1 MQLLCI
7 VVMARFLSPA
17 DFGAYAIVM
26 MFINFALIFGSAG
39 VSQILIMKQDA
50 SVRLATSLFYLNLT
64 FGILAYL
71 LLLLLS
77 PLIARLFG
85 DAELASLL
93 NIAGLAFLM
102 QAPLL
107 VQRSVMERDLKFEAL
122 VKAEAATI
130 LIATCLGVGCAFM
143 GLGVY
148 SLLVFNLSAIGL
160 LAAAIWLICDW
171 RPVGM
176 PSLRV
181 LRETMGLVLHFTG
194 FTLLNFLT
202 RHVDVFL
209 IGKLMSSS
217 ALGLYSMAYRLT
229 IYPVQAFSQVVHRV
243 AYPTLSS
250 LREDPASARVF
261 YLRSLQGITLLVFPA
276 LVGVACIAERIV
288 PMVLGSQWIDMV
300 AVVRILAGVG
310 LLQVVTATV
319 GTILPA
325 MEKTRLMLN
334 IGAVNT
340 LVIVVAFALAVPYG
354 ISGMAMA
361 YLLANILMFFVQVRV
376 AWPLLGL
383 SVPAGLRATLPAL
396 TGSLLMGGLVIVSGL
411 AGPAMSLHEVVGLS
425 MQILVGVISYPLIV
439 WLLFKQSSMALFAE
453 LRYGA
458 GASH

>member
-1 MQLLCI
+1 MQLLCMI
-7 VVMARFLSPA
+7 VMARFLSPA

-39 VSQILIMKQDA
+39 VSQILIMKRDDSAQ
-50 SVRLATSLFYLNLT
+50 LATSLFYLNLV
-64 FGILAYL
+64 FGALAYL
-71 LLLLLS
+71 LLLLIS
-77 PLIARLFG
+77 PLIAELF
-85 DAELASLL
+85 DNAELVPLL
-93 NIAGLAFLM
+93 NIAGLVFLV

-107 VQRSVMERDLKFEAL
+107 VQRSIMERDLKFEAL
-122 VKAEAATI
+122 VKAETVTI
-130 LIATCLGVGCAFM
+130 LIATCLGIGCAFM
-143 GLGVY
+143 GFGVY

-160 LAAAIWLICDW
+160 LTAAIWLICDW

-176 PSLRV
+176 ASLPV

-202 RHVDVFL
+202 RHCDVFL

-229 IYPVQAFSQVVHRV
+229 IYPVQAFSQIVHRV

-250 LREDPASARVF
+250 LRDDPASARAF

-276 LVGVACIAERIV
+276 LVGMACIAELIV

-300 AVVRILAGVG
+300 VVVQILVWVG

-340 LVIVVAFALAVPYG
+340 LVIVLAFALAVPYG
-354 ISGMAMA
+354 VSGMATA
-361 YLLANILMFFVQVRV
+361 YLLANLVMFFIQARV

-383 SVPAGLRATLPAL
+383 SVGEGLKATSPAL
-396 TGSLLMGGLVIVSGL
+396 IGSLLMGGLVIGAGAAYRALDLHEIGGL
-411 AGPAMSLHEVVGLS
+411 AL
-425 MQILVGVISYPLIV
+425 QILVGAVSYPLLV
-439 WLLFKQSSMALFAE
+439 WLFFKESSVALLAE
-453 LRYGA
+453 LRHGV
-458 GASH
+458 GASD